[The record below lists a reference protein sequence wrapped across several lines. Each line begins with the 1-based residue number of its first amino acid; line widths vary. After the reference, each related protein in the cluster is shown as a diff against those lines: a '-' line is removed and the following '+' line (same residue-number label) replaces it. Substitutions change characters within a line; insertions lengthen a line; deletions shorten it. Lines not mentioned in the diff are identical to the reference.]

1 MSIPARTF
9 TFDVPTNVVVRIQ
22 ATSAAEA
29 EARLAELKGHEI
41 GLQLA
46 NLPDR
51 PAGVEVSSFHHEGGG
66 RLSMVDDVAVED
78 LCGEECLN
86 TVDGMYDGQCEAC
99 WMASGAAAEGDA
111 LDGVTDP
118 EEKPQGAVS
127 LPRDRHGRFTP
138 ATSLTHP

>member
-1 MSIPARTF
+1 MSLPARTF
-9 TFDVPTNVVVRIQ
+9 TFDVPANVVVRIQ

-41 GLQLA
+41 GLRLA

-51 PAGVEVSSFHHEGGG
+51 PAGVEVSSFHYEGGG

-99 WMASGAAAEGDA
+99 WTASGAAAEGEA

-118 EEKPQGAVS
+118 EEKPQGAAS

-138 ATSLTHP
+138 ATSLTHL